1 MSKLTVSDP
10 ELPVDMSVFVYHWYK
25 HNDMNTSATPAVAF
39 TAVLTNPS
47 TTTSYNASFL
57 MNLPLG
63 ELMVCILLSGW
74 CDVYIDAYHSN
85 PGSRSWQRCTDTHPG
100 QVLH

>member
-39 TAVLTNPS
+39 TAVLTNPN
-47 TTTSYNASFL
+47 TNTSYNASFL

-63 ELMVCILLSGW
+63 ELKFSI
-74 CDVYIDAYHSN
+74 
-85 PGSRSWQRCTDTHPG
+85 
-100 QVLH
+100 